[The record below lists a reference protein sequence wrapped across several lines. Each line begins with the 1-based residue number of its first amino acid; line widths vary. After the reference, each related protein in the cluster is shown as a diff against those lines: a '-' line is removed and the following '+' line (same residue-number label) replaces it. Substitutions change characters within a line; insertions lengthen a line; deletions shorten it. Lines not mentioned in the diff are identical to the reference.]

1 MGIEPRRRRGRLVP
15 RQPGDSWSWPAGSC
29 GITTARALAAE
40 AAMAPLANPVH
51 RPQLLGRGRILAAPL
66 GGQAGGGP
74 LAGPAVGRQ
83 PATAPAVEL
92 TGRPDPAAAGATLA
106 RGHAAAPP
114 ERLPRRA
121 LAEARARRVK

>member
-40 AAMAPLANPVH
+40 AGMTPLANPVH
-51 RPQLLGRGRILAAPL
+51 GPQLLGHGRILAVPAA
-66 GGQAGGGP
+66 GQPGGGP
-74 LAGPAVGRQ
+74 LAGLAVGRQ
-83 PATAPAVEL
+83 PASAPAVEL
-92 TGRPDPAAAGATLA
+92 TGQPDSAAAGATLA
-106 RGHAAAPP
+106 RAHAAAPP
-114 ERLPRRA
+114 DRLPRRA